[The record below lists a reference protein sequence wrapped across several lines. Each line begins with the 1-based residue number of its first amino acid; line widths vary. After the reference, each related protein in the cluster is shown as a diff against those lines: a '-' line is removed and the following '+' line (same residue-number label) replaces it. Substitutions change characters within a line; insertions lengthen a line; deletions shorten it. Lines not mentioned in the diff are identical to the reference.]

1 MSIKYVIVD
10 IDGTVADLSHRIHF
24 IEGEKKDW
32 DSFYNNVGILL
43 SSLKF
48 TKIGLKSLVSIPP
61 TRLCLRTGR
70 LLFRCGGALVSL
82 VFK

>member
-32 DSFYNNVGILL
+32 DSFYNNVE
-43 SSLKF
+43 K
-48 TKIGLKSLVSIPP
+48 
-61 TRLCLRTGR
+61 R
-70 LLFRCGGALVSL
+70 
-82 VFK
+82 

>member
-32 DSFYNNVGILL
+32 DSFYNNVEKDKPIQHVIDEVYCSCRANDFLL
-43 SSLKF
+43 
-48 TKIGLKSLVSIPP
+48 
-61 TRLCLRTGR
+61 
-70 LLFRCGGALVSL
+70 
-82 VFK
+82 